1 MEYVMYMILISNNTL
16 IYNGLKE
23 DDILLMNK
31 KKNWYR
37 KLSKW

>member
-1 MEYVMYMILISNNTL
+1 MYMILISNNTL

-31 KKNWYR
+31 KKN
-37 KLSKW
+37 